1 MEANEQPRPLTIRVN
16 TLKTRVCSFSLV
28 FVKNLE
34 KGPCTSTN
42 FKRRQ
47 LRSSWWLDK
56 SGFSSLWF
64 ASSHWYCLW
73 YDCTFI
79 LLGATPEYLA
89 GHYMLQSAS
98 SFLPVIALSPQV
110 TLTFHCHLIFSARR
124 ENTWHVR
131 STWWQ
136 DNSHRFFPFVH
147 IGGFNQIA
155 ALMKNSGILVAN
167 DSNAERAKALVAN
180 LQRMVFIPFS
190 LAYYLKGV
198 QNSIVCTVDG
208 REFPR
213 VR

>member
-1 MEANEQPRPLTIRVN
+1 M
-16 TLKTRVCSFSLV
+16 
-28 FVKNLE
+28 
-34 KGPCTSTN
+34 
-42 FKRRQ
+42 
-47 LRSSWWLDK
+47 
-56 SGFSSLWF
+56 
-64 ASSHWYCLW
+64 
-73 YDCTFI
+73 
-79 LLGATPEYLA
+79 
-89 GHYMLQSAS
+89 
-98 SFLPVIALSPQV
+98 
-110 TLTFHCHLIFSARR
+110 
-124 ENTWHVR
+124 R

-213 VR
+213 VRVVIVFS